1 MMICSKFKGAGG
13 STPSYEMETPTVGLL
28 PRLPHRALTLVGS
41 AEQERKE
48 KKRKEKQDIAH
59 RGCSCVLDVICSWNS
74 TVISTN
80 EMVSDAAGSGSWDD
94 MYPSRWFPQL
104 QQSSTSLDIRFPSP
118 AVTLAL

>member
-48 KKRKEKQDIAH
+48 KKRKARYRTPRMFVRARRD
-59 RGCSCVLDVICSWNS
+59 L
-74 TVISTN
+74 
-80 EMVSDAAGSGSWDD
+80 
-94 MYPSRWFPQL
+94 QL
-104 QQSSTSLDIRFPSP
+104 EQHCDFDQ
-118 AVTLAL
+118 